1 MTTATMTGKR
11 QYRMGVRA
19 QRSEAT
25 AQRIRMAALERFLS
39 RSYDEVTLGEIA
51 AAAGVT
57 VPTLIAHFGRKEDL
71 FAAAL
76 EDWGGRMVEFREEAP
91 AGDHAGAIRNLIEH
105 YEAAGDRIL
114 HLLAEEA
121 RFPAVRAITDEGR
134 RFHRTWI
141 ERVFGDSLVRR
152 RGAAR
157 EQLIVQLVV
166 ATDLLSW
173 KLMRLD
179 MGLSRRQVEAA
190 ILGTVTVLTGDC

>member
-1 MTTATMTGKR
+1 MTASAEKR

-25 AQRIRMAALERFLS
+25 AQRIRAAALDRFLS
-39 RSYDEVTLGEIA
+39 CSYDEVTLGEIA
-51 AAAGVT
+51 AAAEVT

-76 EDWGGRMVEFREEAP
+76 EDWGGHMIELREEAP

-105 YEAAGDRIL
+105 YDAAGDRIL
-114 HLLAEEA
+114 HLLAEED

-134 RFHRTWI
+134 RFHRRWV
-141 ERVFGDSLVRR
+141 ERVFGDSLGVL

-157 EQLIVQLVV
+157 ERLVVQLVV
-166 ATDLLSW
+166 ATDLLGW
-173 KLMRLD
+173 RLMRLD
-179 MGLSRRQVEAA
+179 MGLSRRQTEAA
-190 ILGTVTVLTGDC
+190 ILGTVTALTGDC

>member
-1 MTTATMTGKR
+1 MTGKR

-76 EDWGGRMVEFREEAP
+76 EDWGGRMIEFREEAP

-105 YEAAGDRIL
+105 YDAAGDRIL
-114 HLLAEEA
+114 HLLAEED
-121 RFPAVRAITDEGR
+121 RFPSVRAITDEGR
-134 RFHRTWI
+134 KFHRNWV
-141 ERVFGDSLVRR
+141 ERVFEPSLCAL
-152 RGAAR
+152 RGARR
-157 EQLIVQLVV
+157 EQLVVQLIAASDLSLYKVV
-166 ATDLLSW
+166 
-173 KLMRLD
+173 RID
-179 MGLSRRQVEAA
+179 MGLSRGKTEAVIVGMVDA
-190 ILGTVTVLTGDC
+190 LIGVS

>member
-1 MTTATMTGKR
+1 
-11 QYRMGVRA
+11 MGVRA
-19 QRSEAT
+19 RRSEVT
-25 AQRIRMAALERFLS
+25 AQRIRAAALDRFLS
-39 RSYDEVTLGEIA
+39 RSYNEVTLGEIA
-51 AAAGVT
+51 AAAEVT

-71 FAAAL
+71 FVAAL
-76 EDWGGRMVEFREEAP
+76 EDWGGHMVEFREEAP